1 MTTVSSC
8 FCDFQPL
15 INNLDSWSYF
25 SVLNQSLHPH
35 LLHLRSTTRS
45 AMAATNPLA
54 HITEELE
61 LNGNVYKNISRL
73 HCMVLRG
80 EEEEMAEMRAHLEPC
95 LVNAR

>member
-1 MTTVSSC
+1 
-8 FCDFQPL
+8 
-15 INNLDSWSYF
+15 
-25 SVLNQSLHPH
+25 
-35 LLHLRSTTRS
+35 
-45 AMAATNPLA
+45 MAATNPLA